1 MYCERAGLM
10 KERHRSRPSCGILE
24 QTYPVMEVEQGGFSC
39 GITYN
44 EVYHR
49 PVILQATNHII

>member
-24 QTYPVMEVEQGGFSC
+24 RTYPVMEVEQGGFSC
-39 GITYN
+39 GIIYN
-44 EVYHR
+44 EVYQY
-49 PVILQATNHII
+49 VQ